1 MLFIDKVYLLVRLFI
16 FDLYYCYEIKK
27 NLCMVLEFNNMKW
40 YNNINC
46 GILRLFL
53 FFFEGNIVDSEINN
67 KLLRK

>member
-1 MLFIDKVYLLVRLFI
+1 MLFIDKVYLLVRLLI

-27 NLCMVLEFNNMKW
+27 NLFMVLEFNNMKW

-53 FFFEGNIVDSEINN
+53 FFFGGNIVDSRN
-67 KLLRK
+67 K